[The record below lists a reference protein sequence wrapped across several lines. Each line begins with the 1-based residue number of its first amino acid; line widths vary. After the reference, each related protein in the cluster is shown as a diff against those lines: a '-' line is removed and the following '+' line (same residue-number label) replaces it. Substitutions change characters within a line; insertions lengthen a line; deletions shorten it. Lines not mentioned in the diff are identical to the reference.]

1 MGDALIAYE
10 LSTPLIG
17 FLVWRKSET
26 LVGDALSRFFMQRE
40 QDTAEQKVGAIKK
53 RRPRRRIITGM
64 RDHL

>member
-1 MGDALIAYE
+1 VM
-10 LSTPLIG
+10 
-17 FLVWRKSET
+17 RKGET